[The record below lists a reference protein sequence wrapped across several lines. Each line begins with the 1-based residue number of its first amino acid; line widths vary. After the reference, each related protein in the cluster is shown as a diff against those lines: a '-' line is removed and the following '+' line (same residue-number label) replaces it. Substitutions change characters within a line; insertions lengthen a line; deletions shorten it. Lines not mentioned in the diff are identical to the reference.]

1 MHKKQPEKLKKFF
14 ENKVQHKS
22 FWQTFRS
29 AAQKLR
35 FPDKISKL
43 MYVWVIPMLLPG
55 MMLADIN
62 FKYSVDSFKPFLC
75 YVYRMHLI
83 KVTRSRRDFLG
94 AIKYFPLKNPLQ
106 SLLHI
111 QAQPMLC
118 GRSCSDVDG
127 YYGKV
132 PPRWSRIVDYNKV
145 RLVTRLRRV

>member
-55 MMLADIN
+55 MVLADIN
-62 FKYSVDSFKPFLC
+62 FKYSVDSFDPFLC

-94 AIKYFPLKNPLQ
+94 AIKYFSSEKSSSISSTYTHSQ
-106 SLLHI
+106 CFAVGH
-111 QAQPMLC
+111 AQMLMVIM
-118 GRSCSDVDG
+118 GKFRHDG
-127 YYGKV
+127 HG
-132 PPRWSRIVDYNKV
+132 
-145 RLVTRLRRV
+145 